1 MSQTEMLLA
10 DTSPAHTLPQRPHT
24 APRRGSVRRQIT
36 AELRLVFG
44 RRRNAILLAGVG
56 LVPILVGV
64 AIRINGGASGRGD
77 GPRFINQ
84 VSENGLFLAFT
95 SLALMLPLLIPLV
108 IGIVAGDTIAGEAGA
123 GTLRYLL
130 TVPAGRGRVLAVK
143 GTAALAFAL
152 AVVAVVALVGFV
164 VGMSLFPVGD
174 VTLLSGDRVSLANG
188 IGRGLLVAGYVL
200 LSLTGLVVIGLLA
213 STLTEVP
220 VAAMATT
227 IVIAVVS
234 QVVDAIP
241 QLHVVHPYLL
251 THHWLDFGELLRIE
265 PRVGLLLHG
274 LAVQG
279 AYVAIAASL
288 AWARLSNAD
297 VTS

>member
-1 MSQTEMLLA
+1 MSQAETLPAETVA
-10 DTSPAHTLPQRPHT
+10 AHTMPRRENI
-24 APRRGSVRRQIT
+24 APRPGALRRQIA

-84 VSENGLFLAFT
+84 VSENGLFLVFT

-108 IGIVAGDTIAGEAGA
+108 VGIVSGDAIAGEAGA

-130 TVPAGRGRVLAVK
+130 TIPAARGRVLAVK
-143 GTAALAFAL
+143 GSAALAFAL
-152 AVVAVVALVGFV
+152 AVVVVVALVGFI
-164 VGMSLFPVGD
+164 VGTALFPLGD

-188 IGRGLLVAGYVL
+188 IGRGLLVGGYVL
-200 LSLTGLVVIGLLA
+200 LSLTGLIVIGLLA

-274 LAVQG
+274 LAVQA

-288 AWARLSNAD
+288 AWARLSSAD